1 MVAGIIT
8 GCSALVLCLVA
19 LGIYAFWQKRRAE
32 QAIGLSRP
40 FGKSN
45 VIAVASSEKQCT
57 LSDQVS
63 LEKTKE
69 EKSKLV
75 KIAILV
81 KNPNF
86 TCYIE
91 N

>member
-1 MVAGIIT
+1 MVTGIIT

-45 VIAVASSEKQCT
+45 VI
-57 LSDQVS
+57 
-63 LEKTKE
+63 
-69 EKSKLV
+69 
-75 KIAILV
+75 
-81 KNPNF
+81 
-86 TCYIE
+86 
-91 N
+91 